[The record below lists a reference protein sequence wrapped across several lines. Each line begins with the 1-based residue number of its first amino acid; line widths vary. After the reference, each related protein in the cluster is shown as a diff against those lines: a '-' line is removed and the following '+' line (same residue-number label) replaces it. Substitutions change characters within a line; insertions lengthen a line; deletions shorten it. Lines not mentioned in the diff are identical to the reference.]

1 MNMNVV
7 FFQQT
12 ATIDQQNL
20 ARSTAIADG
29 SFRQLIGQATSETPI
44 VADVVSLE
52 KSTETN
58 VNQLISWLEQLPED
72 DLEMLINWFESEF
85 DVKINNFQQ
94 LVTGLSALDVSKIEL
109 DRELI
114 KELVNVLTLDEEPEQ
129 DSSSEMISTQTP
141 IIPIETYLATIEKS
155 ESSRVSHRVVAESI
169 NQVLNQFEDFS
180 QNDAKQL
187 LDLLKQLQATKEP
200 ISVVLDQLATQ
211 GTDQSK
217 LTTFAKVYEN
227 FLKKTTLADKT
238 SYHSNTTVFQQL
250 VTGLSALDVSKI
262 ELDREL
268 IKELVNVL
276 TLDEEPEQDSSSEM
290 ISTQTPI
297 IPIETYLA
305 TIEKSESS
313 RVSHRVVAE
322 SINQVLNQF
331 EDFSQNDAKQLL
343 DLLKQLQAT
352 KEPISV
358 VLDQLATQGTDQ
370 SKLTTFAK
378 VYENFLKKT
387 TLADK
392 TSYHSNTTV
401 TSKDVLKWVR
411 AAIEQVHS
419 TTEEQANTFGQMFS
433 QHRTD
438 SAIEQLQIQ
447 LGQSVETGEQLNEQL
462 LSQFEKAISQS
473 RFIQNLS
480 GNNQLQLKLAPK
492 SLGTIMVEL
501 TEIDGEMLVKLTASS
516 QMAKEALEANV
527 RELRHMFAPHNVVIE
542 KQAAEPIFVEQPS
555 PYEDMPDQHE
565 PNEQNQQSRQTE
577 QIDHD
582 EETIRFEDLLNQER
596 V

>member
-1 MNMNVV
+1 
-7 FFQQT
+7 
-12 ATIDQQNL
+12 
-20 ARSTAIADG
+20 
-29 SFRQLIGQATSETPI
+29 
-44 VADVVSLE
+44 
-52 KSTETN
+52 
-58 VNQLISWLEQLPED
+58 
-72 DLEMLINWFESEF
+72 
-85 DVKINNFQQ
+85 
-94 LVTGLSALDVSKIEL
+94 
-109 DRELI
+109 
-114 KELVNVLTLDEEPEQ
+114 
-129 DSSSEMISTQTP
+129 
-141 IIPIETYLATIEKS
+141 
-155 ESSRVSHRVVAESI
+155 
-169 NQVLNQFEDFS
+169 
-180 QNDAKQL
+180 
-187 LDLLKQLQATKEP
+187 
-200 ISVVLDQLATQ
+200 
-211 GTDQSK
+211 
-217 LTTFAKVYEN
+217 
-227 FLKKTTLADKT
+227 
-238 SYHSNTTVFQQL
+238 
-250 VTGLSALDVSKI
+250 
-262 ELDREL
+262 
-268 IKELVNVL
+268 
-276 TLDEEPEQDSSSEM
+276 
-290 ISTQTPI
+290 
-297 IPIETYLA
+297 
-305 TIEKSESS
+305 
-313 RVSHRVVAE
+313 
-322 SINQVLNQF
+322 
-331 EDFSQNDAKQLL
+331 
-343 DLLKQLQAT
+343 KQLQAT